1 MYFRVCSWQN
11 KLMAKE
17 NSFDIVSKTDYAEI
31 DNALNQTN
39 KEIAQRFDFKGS
51 KASVEIAEKD
61 LLMAAEDET
70 KLRNMNDI
78 LQSKLV
84 KRNISLKA
92 LDYQKI
98 EPAAGGTVRQ
108 TVKIQQGIP
117 IEKAK
122 EIVKFIK
129 DAKLKVQ
136 ASIQGE
142 TVRVSGKDRDVLQ
155 ETIAKLKSNDFGID
169 MQFDNFR
176 SN

>member
-1 MYFRVCSWQN
+1 
-11 KLMAKE
+11 MAKE
-17 NSFDIVSKTDYAEI
+17 NSFDIVSKTDYAEVT
-31 DNALNQTN
+31 NALNQTN
-39 KEIAQRFDFKGS
+39 KEVSQRFDFKGS
-51 KASVEIAEKD
+51 KANVELSDKD

-70 KLRNMNDI
+70 RLRNMNDI
-78 LQSKLV
+78 LQGKLL
-84 KRNISLKA
+84 KRGISLKA

-98 EPAAGGTVRQ
+98 EAAAGGTVRQ

-142 TVRVSGKDRDVLQ
+142 TVRVSGKDRDTLQ
-155 ETIAKLKSNDFGID
+155 DVIAKLKATDFEID